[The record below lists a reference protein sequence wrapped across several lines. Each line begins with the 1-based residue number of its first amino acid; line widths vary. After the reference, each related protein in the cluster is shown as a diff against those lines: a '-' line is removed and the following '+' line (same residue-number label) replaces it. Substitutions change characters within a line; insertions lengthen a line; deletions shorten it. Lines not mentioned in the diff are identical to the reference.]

1 MKERRILKINELLKR
16 TLSEIIEKEIGRES
30 GTLLTLTRAEVSDDL
45 KTARVW
51 LSIFP
56 PSKAVEVLGKI
67 EKTKNTIEK
76 SLNQKISLRF
86 FLKLKFFIDKF

>member
-30 GTLLTLTRAEVSDDL
+30 GTLLTLTRTEVSDDL

-56 PSKAVEVLGKI
+56 PSKG
-67 EKTKNTIEK
+67 
-76 SLNQKISLRF
+76 LREIWC
-86 FLKLKFFIDKF
+86 L